1 MPIIAVGVTGHR
13 HLTEIDKI
21 ITGLEGVFRRLLETF
36 PGSNFRVL
44 SSLAEGADRI
54 LADKFLQVPKAT
66 LWVPLPLPREDYLN
80 DFKNSRSK
88 EEFIHL
94 LGKAERVIELPYKN
108 NRDEAYLAAGRYII
122 ENCDVLLAIW
132 DGKPSRDRAGTGPIV
147 ALARERSLSLVWIHA
162 CNHRPA
168 HAFPVAPEAVQ
179 GGITYE
185 NFPPPAR
192 SMMT

>member
-13 HLTEIDKI
+13 HLTEIGKI
-21 ITGLEGVFRRLLETF
+21 MMGVEGVLKCLLEAF
-36 PGSNFRVL
+36 PGSEYRVL

-54 LADKFLQVPKAT
+54 LADKLLQIPKTT
-66 LWVPLPLPREDYLN
+66 LWVPLPLPREDYLS
-80 DFKNSRSK
+80 DFRNSRSK

-94 LGKAERVIELPYKN
+94 LRRAERVIELPVKI

-122 ENCDVLLAIW
+122 EICDVLLAIW
-132 DGKPSRDRAGTGPIV
+132 DGKPSRDKAGTSPIV
-147 ALARERSLSLVWIHA
+147 ALARERSLPLAWIHA
-162 CNHRPA
+162 RNHRPA

-185 NFPPPAR
+185 NFPPSAR

>member
-13 HLTEIDKI
+13 HLTEIDVI
-21 ITGLEGVFRRLLETF
+21 ITGLEGVLRRLLETF

-54 LADKFLQVPKAT
+54 LADKLLQIPKTT
-66 LWVPLPLPREDYLN
+66 LWVPLPLPREDYLS
-80 DFKNSRSK
+80 DFRNSRSK
-88 EEFIHL
+88 EEFIHML
-94 LGKAERVIELPYKN
+94 RRAERVIELPVKI

-132 DGKPSRDRAGTGPIV
+132 DGKPSRDKAGTASIV
-147 ALARERSLSLVWIHA
+147 ALARERSQPLAWIHA
-162 CNHRPA
+162 RNHRPA
-168 HAFPVAPEAVQ
+168 HAFPVAPEEGQ

-185 NFPPPAR
+185 NFPPPAQ
-192 SMMT
+192 SIMT